1 MATDSK
7 PTFKHGCAGKSNRD
21 RGSVSM
27 KKIGRYLFNLIY
39 VGDLYW
45 NTATGG
51 SPEETV
57 SARLWDHYRDGLLR
71 KTVDLVAL
79 KIFGEADH
87 CQKASEKTPD
97 SDKQG
102 GVIP

>member
-1 MATDSK
+1 MS
-7 PTFKHGCAGKSNRD
+7 
-21 RGSVSM
+21 
-27 KKIGRYLFNLIY
+27 KIGRYLFNLIY

-57 SARLWDHYRDGLLR
+57 SARLWDHYRDGWLR
-71 KTVDLVAL
+71 KSVDWVAL
-79 KIFGEADH
+79 HGFGESDH
-87 CQKASEKTPD
+87 CQKASEGTPE
-97 SDKQG
+97 SDKKG